1 MELLR
6 TNINYRSVFHTL
18 GALWLFLAASML
30 APLAWALYY
39 KEYDAPAFVITI
51 ILTAVTG
58 YLTWKLTPAKME
70 IGIRDGFAIVTLG
83 WITMAFWGA
92 LPAFISGAIPSFTD
106 AYFESMS
113 GFSTTGASILTD
125 VEALPYGIL
134 FQRSLSHWLGGMGII
149 LLSLAILPMLGIGGM
164 QLFKAEV
171 PGPVTDK
178 LTPRIK
184 QTAEILWGVYLLLT
198 VLETGLLMLGG
209 MSFFESL
216 CHTFGTM
223 ATGGFSTR
231 NASIG
236 AFDSPY
242 IQWVIIVFM
251 VLAGCNFALHFRTLR
266 GDFKSYYRDSEFRFY
281 LTMIVIAV
289 AVLLIFNSGGL
300 FSSGGEKFRHTVFQV
315 ISIMTTTGYGTHD
328 YELWAPAA
336 HFLLLTL
343 MFVGGMAGSTGGGMK
358 TMRIYILIKQARM
371 ELRQIIHPRG
381 IFPVRLG
388 KRVISDEV
396 VRNIFGFFLLYI
408 LLFVAGA
415 LAMTFFGLDI
425 LTSIG
430 ASAACLNNIGPGL
443 GGVGPTDNY
452 SSIPL
457 LGKWILT
464 GLMLIGRLEVYTV
477 IVLISRS
484 FWKK

>member
-1 MELLR
+1 MEIFK
-6 TNINYRSVFHTL
+6 TSINYKSVFHTL
-18 GALWLFLAASML
+18 GALWIFLAISML
-30 APLAWALYY
+30 APLGWALYY
-39 KEYDAPAFVITI
+39 GEYDAPAFI
-51 ILTAVTG
+51 IAIALTAIVG
-58 YLTWKLTPAKME
+58 FLTWKLTPSKME

-83 WITMAFWGA
+83 WITVAFFGS

-113 GFSTTGASILTD
+113 GFSTTGASILND
-125 VEALPYGIL
+125 IESLPHGVL

-149 LLSLAILPMLGIGGM
+149 MLSLAILPMLGIGGM

-184 QTAEILWGVYLLLT
+184 QTAEVLWGVYLLLT
-198 VLETGLLMLGG
+198 VLETILLMLGG
-209 MSFFESL
+209 MNFFESL

-236 AFDSPY
+236 AYDSPF

-251 VLAGCNFALHFRTLR
+251 VLAGCNFALHFRTIR
-266 GDFKSYYRDSEFRFY
+266 GNLKSYQKDSEFRFY
-281 LTMIVIAV
+281 ISMMVISV
-289 AVLLIFNSGGL
+289 AILLIFNSSGL
-300 FSSGGEKFRHTVFQV
+300 FDGAGEKLRHTVFQV

-358 TMRIYILIKQARM
+358 TMRIFILIKQSRM

-388 KRVISDEV
+388 QRVISDEV
-396 VRNIFGFFLLYI
+396 VKNIFGFFLLYVLI
-408 LLFVAGA
+408 FIFGA
-415 LAMTFFGLDI
+415 LAMTFLGLDI

-430 ASAACLNNIGPGL
+430 ASAACINNIGPGL
-443 GGVGPTDNY
+443 GDVGPADNY
-452 SSIPL
+452 SGIPW

-477 IVLISRS
+477 IVLFSRS
-484 FWKK
+484 FWRK

>member
-1 MELLR
+1 MELSR
-6 TNINYRSVFHTL
+6 TNINYKSVFHTL

-30 APLAWALYY
+30 APLGWALYY
-39 KEYDAPAFVITI
+39 KEYDASAFVITI
-51 ILTAVTG
+51 LLTAVIG
-58 YLTWKLTPAKME
+58 FLTWKLTPSKME

-83 WITMAFWGA
+83 WITVAFWGT

-113 GFSTTGASILTD
+113 GFTTTGASILTNI
-125 VEALPYGIL
+125 ETLPHGIL

-209 MSFFESL
+209 MNFFESL

-236 AFDSPY
+236 AYDSPF

-266 GDFKSYYRDSEFRFY
+266 GDFKSYYKDSEFRFY
-281 LTMIVIAV
+281 LAMIVISV
-289 AVLLIFNSGGL
+289 SVLLIFNSSGL
-300 FSSGGEKFRHTVFQV
+300 FNSGGEELRHTSFQV
-315 ISIMTTTGYGTHD
+315 VSIMTTTGYGTHD
-328 YELWAPAA
+328 YENWVPSA
-336 HFLLLTL
+336 HLLLLTL

-358 TMRIYILIKQARM
+358 TMRIFILFKQARM

-396 VRNIFGFFLLYI
+396 VRNIFGFFLLYV
-408 LLFVAGA
+408 LLFVIGA
-415 LAMTFFGLDI
+415 LAMTFLGLDI

-443 GGVGPTDNY
+443 GDVGPTDNY
-452 SSIPL
+452 SCIPL

-484 FWKK
+484 FWRK